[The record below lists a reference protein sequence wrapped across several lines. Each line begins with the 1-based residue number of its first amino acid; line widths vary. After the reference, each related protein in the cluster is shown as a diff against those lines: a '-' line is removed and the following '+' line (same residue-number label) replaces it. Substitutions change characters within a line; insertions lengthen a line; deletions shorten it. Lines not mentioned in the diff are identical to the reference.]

1 MVVAQLDTFVKTHQT
16 AVLKNICLWQL
27 FVNKAGYGKL
37 AAAHDFSLY
46 IGYSK
51 GGDIS
56 ISIKDLRLRVHAH
69 CFMIY
74 FIYRIQYCL
83 IPYPH
88 SHPLSSLMLFLPF
101 PPSEC
106 GARACQSIIT
116 ESK

>member
-74 FIYRIQYCL
+74 FI
-83 IPYPH
+83 
-88 SHPLSSLMLFLPF
+88 
-101 PPSEC
+101 
-106 GARACQSIIT
+106 
-116 ESK
+116 